1 MASGI
6 VEPPID
12 ELLEKTKSKY
22 VLSVLAAKRAR
33 QINSYYAQLSEGLL
47 ENVGPLVDS
56 DPKENPVNIAM
67 REIREGF
74 ISPNKT
80 PE

>member
-1 MASGI
+1 MTSGI

-22 VLSVLAAKRAR
+22 ILSVLAAKRAR

-47 ENVGPLVDS
+47 ENVGPLVES

-74 ISPNKT
+74 VVPSQA
-80 PE
+80 E

>member
-1 MASGI
+1 MTSGI

-12 ELLEKTKSKY
+12 ELLAKTKSKY
-22 VLSVLAAKRAR
+22 ILSVLAAKRAR

-47 ENVGPLVDS
+47 ENIGPLVES

-74 ISPNKT
+74 VVPSQA
-80 PE
+80 E